1 MEKTPAVV
9 GARVKRIDAEDK
21 VAGRTLYP
29 SDKTMPGML
38 WVEVVRAAHPHALI
52 RAIDVQPALEV
63 PGVVRVLT
71 HRDVPGENAFGI
83 QIQDMPVLCFDRV
96 RYLGDAVALVGAE
109 SREAAREGAS
119 RVRVDYQVL
128 EPVIDP
134 EAAMAPGAVA
144 LHPKG
149 NIMHQ
154 GHFVKGDLEAGFA
167 RCAVIVEN
175 DYQVPMIDHAFLE
188 TEAGISY
195 YDEHGRLTVD
205 ACGQYIYRDQTQIAR
220 ALGLPLHQVRVMSPI
235 VGGAFGGKDEVTVQI
250 HLALMTFHT
259 KRPCRMVATREESI
273 VSHTKRHPVR
283 MRYKTGAD
291 RKGNLLCVQ
300 ARFVADTGAY
310 ASLGGP
316 VLNVM
321 MEHAAGPYRVPNVKV
336 DGYAVYTNNG
346 FSGAF
351 RGFGCTQAC
360 VGMESQMDLM
370 AAALR
375 LDPLKFREQNV
386 LHKGDLAGL
395 GYPMTCEVGAGRTVR
410 SAQRGPL
417 YRSRRRRAPSRPA
430 SPSLKPYMRRGVG
443 VATQMQ
449 GLGLGIGIPDYA
461 EVGLE
466 LRPDGTLQLRAG
478 TNEIGQGAYTAYLQ
492 ILSGRLGVPLE
503 RLSILGADTA
513 VTPDSGT
520 TTASRTIF
528 AVGKA
533 VELAAEKLERVLGER
548 AARAFGWPAGPARLE
563 KDALAGSAGRRPL
576 RELLGDEV
584 LSVQAVFHV
593 PVAERE
599 MGDGLPHRFYSFG
612 THVAEV
618 EVNTLTGEIAVTAVE
633 AHLDGG
639 KVISRTG
646 FEGQSEGG
654 IAQGIGYALMEEVRL
669 EGGRFLTT
677 NFHTYVIPTSLD
689 VPEDIRTV
697 PVEVREPEGPYGAKG
712 ISETAM
718 VGVTPA
724 VLNAIADALGV
735 RFFRLPVRAEDV
747 LAALQEKKI

>member
-1 MEKTPAVV
+1 MQKAPSVV
-9 GARVKRIDAEDK
+9 GARVKRFDAEDK

-29 SDKTMPGML
+29 SDKTVPGML
-38 WVEVVRAAHPHALI
+38 WVEVVRAAHPHARILS
-52 RAIDVQPALEV
+52 IDIEPALQV

-83 QIQDMPVLCFDRV
+83 QIQDMPVLCHDRV

-109 SREAAREGAS
+109 TRAAAREAAQK
-119 RVRVDYQVL
+119 VRVEYEVL
-128 EPVIDP
+128 EPVTDP
-134 EAAMAPGAVA
+134 ELAMLPGAVA

-149 NIMHQ
+149 NILHE
-154 GHFVKGDLEAGFA
+154 GHFNKGDVEAGFG
-167 RCAVIVEN
+167 RCAVVIEN
-175 DYQVPMIDHAFLE
+175 TYQVPMIDHAFLE
-188 TEAGISY
+188 TEAGIAY
-195 YDEHGRLTVD
+195 YDENGRLTVD

-259 KRPCRMVATREESI
+259 RRPCRMVATREESLI
-273 VSHTKRHPVR
+273 SHTKRHPVT
-283 MRYKTGAD
+283 MSYKTGAD
-291 RKGNLLCVQ
+291 RKGNLICVQ

-370 AAALR
+370 AEALR
-375 LDPLKFREQNV
+375 MDPLKFREQNV
-386 LHKGDLAGL
+386 LVKGDRAGL
-395 GYPMTCEVGAGRTVR
+395 DYPMTCEVGALRTVR
-410 SAQRGPL
+410 SARRGAL
-417 YRSRRRRAPSRPA
+417 YRSRRRKAPARAL
-430 SPSLKPYMRRGVG
+430 SPSLAPFVRRGVG

-461 EVGLE
+461 EVGLD
-466 LRPDGTLQLRAG
+466 LRPDGTVVLRAG

-492 ILSGRLGVPLE
+492 ILSGCLGVPLE
-503 RLSILGADTA
+503 RLSIIGADTA
-513 VTPDSGT
+513 RTPDSGT

-548 AARAFGWPAGPARLE
+548 AERVFGWAPGPAKLRGEQLE
-563 KDALAGSAGRRPL
+563 GTGGRRPL
-576 RELLGDEV
+576 RELLGEET

-618 EVNTLTGEIAVTAVE
+618 EVNTLTGEIAVTSVE

-639 KVISRTG
+639 KVISRAG

-669 EGGRFLTT
+669 EKGRFLTT

-689 VPEDIRTV
+689 VPEWVRTI
-697 PVEVREPEGPYGAKG
+697 PVEVREPEGPFGAKG

-724 VLNAIADALGV
+724 VLNAIADAVGV

-747 LAALQEKKI
+747 LAALREKKS